1 MTRINNSPAQAPI
14 KWRCSLKHCILGAVW
29 PNADDRLFGS
39 LLVEKNGFAISQP
52 PNGHGLNMIFS
63 RLFPFFGFFGK
74 ELAMDLGTAN
84 TLLYSPAE
92 GIVLNE
98 PSVVALETRTGHLVA
113 VGKEAKEFL
122 GRTPERIRAIRPLKD
137 GVIADF
143 EVTKAMIAFFIRKV
157 ISGFRMAKPRMVIC
171 VPTGI
176 TQVEKRAVIESAH
189 QAGAREV
196 RLVEEPMAAAIGAG
210 LPIEEPVGNM
220 VVDIGG
226 GTTEVAVIS
235 LSAVAYAESVR
246 VAGDELNEAIQRYMQ
261 DRFQLL
267 IGENMAEQ
275 IKIEIGSAYPLS
287 DPLSMEVAGKNM
299 VTGTPGIVEV
309 TDEHIRE
316 ATKEPVGIIVGA
328 VRKALEKTPPELVTD
343 IASRGLLLAGGGSL
357 LRGLDRL
364 IADETHLHVML
375 DDDPLTTIVRG
386 SGKTI
391 EYRKHY
397 QQVFIN

>member
-1 MTRINNSPAQAPI
+1 MIF
-14 KWRCSLKHCILGAVW
+14 
-29 PNADDRLFGS
+29 DRLFRF
-39 LLVEKNGFAISQP
+39 L
-52 PNGHGLNMIFS
+52 
-63 RLFPFFGFFGK
+63 GK
-74 ELAMDLGTAN
+74 DLAMDLGTAN
-84 TLLYSPAE
+84 TLLYTPGE

-98 PSVVALETRTGHLVA
+98 PSVVAIETRTGQLVA

-122 GRTPERIRAIRPLKD
+122 GRTPERIRAIRPMKD

-143 EVTKAMIAFFIRKV
+143 EITKEMIAFFIRKV
-157 ISGFRMAKPRMVIC
+157 ITGFRLVKPKIVIC

-176 TQVEKRAVIESAH
+176 TQVEKRAVIESAQ

-261 DRFQLL
+261 DQFQLL

-275 IKIEIGSAYPLS
+275 IKIRVGSAVPLKET
-287 DPLSMEVAGKNM
+287 LTMEVAGKNM
-299 VTGTPGIVEV
+299 VTGTPGHVEV
-309 TDEHIRE
+309 TDAHIRE
-316 ATKEPVGIIVGA
+316 AIKDPVAIIVGA
-328 VRKALEKTPPELVTD
+328 VRKALEKTPPELVAD

-357 LRGLDRL
+357 LRGLDKL
-364 IADETHLHVML
+364 IAEETHLHVML
-375 DDDPLTTIVRG
+375 DDDPLTTVVRG
-386 SGKTI
+386 TGKTI
-391 EYRKHY
+391 EYRGSY

>member
-1 MTRINNSPAQAPI
+1 
-14 KWRCSLKHCILGAVW
+14 
-29 PNADDRLFGS
+29 
-39 LLVEKNGFAISQP
+39 
-52 PNGHGLNMIFS
+52 MIFD
-63 RLFPFFGFFGK
+63 RIFRFLGK
-74 ELAMDLGTAN
+74 DLAMDLGTAN
-84 TLLYSPAE
+84 TLLYSPSE

-98 PSVVALETRTGHLVA
+98 PSVVAIETRTGQLVA

-122 GRTPERIRAIRPLKD
+122 GRTPERIRAIRPMKD

-143 EVTKAMIAFFIRKV
+143 EITKEMIAFFIRKV
-157 ISGFRMAKPRMVIC
+157 ITGFRLVKPKIVIC

-176 TQVEKRAVIESAH
+176 TQVEKRAVIESAL

-261 DRFQLL
+261 DQFQLL

-275 IKIEIGSAYPLS
+275 IKIRVGSAYELPEPLT
-287 DPLSMEVAGKNM
+287 MEVAGKNM
-299 VTGTPGIVEV
+299 VTGTPGMVEV
-309 TDEHIRE
+309 TDSHIRE
-316 ATKEPVGIIVGA
+316 AIKEPVSVIVGA
-328 VRKALEKTPPELVTD
+328 VRKALEKTPPELVAD

-357 LRGLDRL
+357 LRGLDKL
-364 IADETHLHVML
+364 ISDSTRLHVML
-375 DDDPLTTIVRG
+375 DDDPLTTVVRG
-386 SGKTI
+386 TGKTI
-391 EYRKHY
+391 EHRGHY
-397 QQVFIN
+397 DQVFIN